1 MPSDFSDIQMA
12 EPARLTVLIDPAKK
26 RAFEQLCASQDLNAS
41 QVLRRLI
48 GELLQRHASSPDLA
62 PGPAE

>member
-1 MPSDFSDIQMA
+1 MHRMA
-12 EPARLTVLIDPAKK
+12 EKARLTVLLDPAKK

-48 GELLQRHASSPDLA
+48 GDLLQQHGASRAAGDSPLK
-62 PGPAE
+62 